1 MVKLLTLQF
10 SQSSKTKKIFKK
22 MFLKSFYAF
31 TYIFFSVQIVCA
43 QKYVSKIFENGNTIC
58 LLGDS
63 ITHGGQF
70 HEFLQLYYATRYPN
84 LKLTFINCG
93 IAGDNAEGM
102 IYRLDKDVLIH
113 KPSHVFL
120 MTGMND
126 VIRTLYFEGK
136 ASDEIIEKRKIA
148 LFEYKKNTD
157 VLAEKFEAS
166 GISPIYLTPS
176 IYDQYSKIEKE
187 NDLGCNDA
195 LIECSDHIKS
205 IAYQYDATVVD
216 LNTPMKNIMERELQ
230 NDSLFT
236 IVGKD
241 RVHPETTGHFIMFY
255 EILSTIESPSLVAQ
269 ISIDLHQKPSVQT
282 KNCVVEKFQISNE
295 TITFNCLEN
304 SLPFP
309 INEALEKAISLV
321 PFQNNFNKEILQI
334 KGLKEGEYDLFIQ
347 EKLINTFS
355 SKELNEGVNL
365 SNQLNSPQLQQAK
378 KITKLCKE
386 YRKTGYQLR
395 AVPLIEFK
403 YLRDYS
409 GANNLLGKQKHL
421 EKKLKIIEGKPFYNY
436 IKRSIDVYFET
447 LPKQD
452 SLKNRLQLIENSIYE
467 ENKPTQ
473 LKWRLVKNMKQSSYQ
488 KM

>member
-1 MVKLLTLQF
+1 M
-10 SQSSKTKKIFKK
+10 
-22 MFLKSFYAF
+22 
-31 TYIFFSVQIVCA
+31 
-43 QKYVSKIFENGNTIC
+43 SKIFENGNTIC

-136 ASDEIIEKRKIA
+136 ASDEIIKKRKIA

-230 NDSLFT
+230 
-236 IVGKD
+236 
-241 RVHPETTGHFIMFY
+241 
-255 EILSTIESPSLVAQ
+255 
-269 ISIDLHQKPSVQT
+269 
-282 KNCVVEKFQISNE
+282 
-295 TITFNCLEN
+295 
-304 SLPFP
+304 
-309 INEALEKAISLV
+309 
-321 PFQNNFNKEILQI
+321 
-334 KGLKEGEYDLFIQ
+334 
-347 EKLINTFS
+347 
-355 SKELNEGVNL
+355 
-365 SNQLNSPQLQQAK
+365 
-378 KITKLCKE
+378 
-386 YRKTGYQLR
+386 
-395 AVPLIEFK
+395 
-403 YLRDYS
+403 
-409 GANNLLGKQKHL
+409 
-421 EKKLKIIEGKPFYNY
+421 
-436 IKRSIDVYFET
+436 
-447 LPKQD
+447 
-452 SLKNRLQLIENSIYE
+452 
-467 ENKPTQ
+467 
-473 LKWRLVKNMKQSSYQ
+473 
-488 KM
+488 